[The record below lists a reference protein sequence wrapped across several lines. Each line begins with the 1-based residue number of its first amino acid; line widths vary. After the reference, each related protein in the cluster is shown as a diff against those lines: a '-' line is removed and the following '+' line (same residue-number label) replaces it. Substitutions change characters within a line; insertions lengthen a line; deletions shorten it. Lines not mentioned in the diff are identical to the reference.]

1 MTGQKPEGFSK
12 FQVWCFKQGWKVE
25 GVEVEVDVEEVEN
38 GAIGG
43 HRMLVPICGL
53 AVIK

>member
-1 MTGQKPEGFSK
+1 MVLQ
-12 FQVWCFKQGWKVE
+12 QGWKVE
-25 GVEVEVDVEEVEN
+25 GVEVDVEVDEEVEEN

>member
-1 MTGQKPEGFSK
+1 MVLQ
-12 FQVWCFKQGWKVE
+12 QGWKVE
-25 GVEVEVDVEEVEN
+25 GVEVEVDVEEEVEN